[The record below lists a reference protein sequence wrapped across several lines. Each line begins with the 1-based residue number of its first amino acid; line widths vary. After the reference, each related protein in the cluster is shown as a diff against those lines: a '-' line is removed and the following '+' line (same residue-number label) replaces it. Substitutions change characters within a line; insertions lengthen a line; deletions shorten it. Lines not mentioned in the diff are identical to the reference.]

1 MSPADLFSPKP
12 KVEGT
17 SLHLVSFVTACL
29 DMLQRL
35 EDWCLAK
42 NYGKEA
48 VYVLES
54 SLHST
59 ESYFFCGFEQWSW
72 YLIPAPTGCRGTR
85 TAPPPNW
92 PKRKGGGRGSIQFCL
107 VLARLSLR
115 LSKCSRICSRVSW
128 ANLLLELLRL
138 HGKAESQILSTPPVS
153 LLRSE
158 TVLSDSAGEDS
169 RGCFVGLRNGGPACH
184 MSLDYQMSPQTNL
197 V

>member
-17 SLHLVSFVTACL
+17 SLHLVSFITACL

-48 VYVLES
+48 QFMCQKAYYIAQKVISSVGLSSGPGIS
-54 SLHST
+54 SLPQLAVGDLNKDSST
-59 ESYFFCGFEQWSW
+59 S
-72 YLIPAPTGCRGTR
+72 
-85 TAPPPNW
+85 
-92 PKRKGGGRGSIQFCL
+92 PKLAQEEGSRKRGSIQFCL

-138 HGKAESQILSTPPVS
+138 HGKAESQILSTPAVS

-158 TVLSDSAGEDS
+158 TVLSDTVLGRTEGVQMWDS
-169 RGCFVGLRNGGPACH
+169 GMLVLHVTCLQTIRCH
-184 MSLDYQMSPQTNL
+184 P
-197 V
+197 